1 MQVKS
6 LREARQCK
14 LCLDLDAA
22 VLFDPCGH
30 ICTCV
35 NCSQAVG
42 ECPMCRTAIRRK
54 IRAYM

>member
-1 MQVKS
+1 MQFKS

-14 LCLDLDAA
+14 ICLDLDAA

-30 ICTCV
+30 ICACV
-35 NCSQAVG
+35 NCSPSVS
-42 ECPMCRTAIRRK
+42 ECPMCRTVIRRK